1 MLPTTIKLLKNF
13 IFSPCVLALIKT
25 AESFTERETRRIS
38 QEFQN
43 VSRCFESPLLRDK
56 PADTGYDCPMAKVL
70 LIDDDRKHSELMQ
83 AYFKR
88 YGINLVCAYDSV
100 EGFKKLARE
109 EPDLLLLDVMLP
121 GKDGF
126 EICREVRKTSNIPII
141 MLTARGDVIDRVSG
155 LELGADDYIGKPFE
169 PRELV
174 ARVQS
179 TLRRSEVTGPT
190 AGELNFEG
198 LSIDTEAR
206 VVCVDDNSVNLTSM
220 EYELLLILARRHGRK
235 LSRDDILSELRG
247 IDAAI
252 LTRSVDIMIS
262 RLRQKLG
269 DSVKPPRF
277 IQTIWGRGYSFVAAP
292 RADA

>member
-1 MLPTTIKLLKNF
+1 M
-13 IFSPCVLALIKT
+13 S
-25 AESFTERETRRIS
+25 
-38 QEFQN
+38 
-43 VSRCFESPLLRDK
+43 
-56 PADTGYDCPMAKVL
+56 KVL
-70 LIDDDRKHSELMQ
+70 IIDDDKKHSELLQ

-88 YGINLVCAYDSV
+88 FGIALVCAGDAS
-100 EGFKKLARE
+100 EGFRKLSRE
-109 EPDLLLLDVMLP
+109 DPDLLLLDVMLP

-126 EICREVRKTSNIPII
+126 EICREVRKTSSIPII

-155 LELGADDYIGKPFE
+155 LELGADDYIAKPFE

-174 ARVQS
+174 ARVQAI
-179 TLRRSEVTGPT
+179 LRRID
-190 AGELNFEG
+190 AGATSGTKLAFEG
-198 LSIDTEAR
+198 LSIDTETR
-206 VVCVDDNSVNLTSM
+206 TVVVDDKPVDLTSM
-220 EYELLLILARRHGRK
+220 EYELLLTLAKRHGKK

-277 IQTIWGRGYSFVAAP
+277 IQTIWGRGYSFVGVP
-292 RADA
+292 VSDA

>member
-1 MLPTTIKLLKNF
+1 MN
-13 IFSPCVLALIKT
+13 
-25 AESFTERETRRIS
+25 
-38 QEFQN
+38 
-43 VSRCFESPLLRDK
+43 
-56 PADTGYDCPMAKVL
+56 KVL
-70 LIDDDRKHSELMQ
+70 IIDDDRKHSELLQ

-88 YGINLVCAYDSV
+88 YGINLICAFDAE
-100 EGFKKLARE
+100 EGFKKLNRE
-109 EPDLLLLDVMLP
+109 DPDLLLLDVMLP

-126 EICREVRKTSNIPII
+126 EICREVRKTSNLPII

-155 LELGADDYIGKPFE
+155 LELGADDYVPKPFE

-174 ARVQS
+174 ARVQA
-179 TLRRSEVTGPT
+179 TLRRAEATGP
-190 AGELNFEG
+190 APGKLNFEG
-198 LSIDTEAR
+198 LSIDTETR
-206 VVCVDDNSVNLTSM
+206 SVEVDGKAVTLTSM

-277 IQTIWGRGYSFVAAP
+277 IQTVWGRGYSFVGVP
-292 RADA
+292 ITDA

>member
-1 MLPTTIKLLKNF
+1 
-13 IFSPCVLALIKT
+13 
-25 AESFTERETRRIS
+25 
-38 QEFQN
+38 
-43 VSRCFESPLLRDK
+43 
-56 PADTGYDCPMAKVL
+56 MAKVL
-70 LIDDDRKHSELMQ
+70 LIDDDRKHSQLMQ

-88 YGINLVCAYDSV
+88 FGINLVCAYDSV

-109 EPDLLLLDVMLP
+109 EPDLVLLDVMLP

-126 EICREVRKTSNIPII
+126 EICREIRKTSNIPII
-141 MLTARGDVIDRVSG
+141 MLTARGDIIDRVSG

-174 ARVQS
+174 ARVQA
-179 TLRRSEVTGPT
+179 TLRRSELTGPT
-190 AGELNFEG
+190 IGQLNFEG

-206 VVCVDDNSVNLTSM
+206 TVRVDDSTVDLTSM
-220 EYELLLILARRHGRK
+220 EFELLLILARRHGRK

-252 LTRSVDIMIS
+252 LTRSVDIMVS

-277 IQTIWGRGYSFVAAP
+277 IQTVWGRGYSFVGVP
-292 RADA
+292 ITDVH

>member
-1 MLPTTIKLLKNF
+1 MYRR
-13 IFSPCVLALIKT
+13 AL
-25 AESFTERETRRIS
+25 SSDYQRNTR
-38 QEFQN
+38 
-43 VSRCFESPLLRDK
+43 
-56 PADTGYDCPMAKVL
+56 YDYAMTKVL
-70 LIDDDRKHSELMQ
+70 LIDDDRKHSDLMQ

-88 YGINLVCAYDSV
+88 FGINLVCAYDAD
-100 EGFKKLARE
+100 EGFKKLSRE
-109 EPDLLLLDVMLP
+109 GPDLLLLDVMLP

-174 ARVQS
+174 ARVQA

-190 AGELNFEG
+190 AGELTFDG
-198 LSIDTEAR
+198 LAIDTETR
-206 VVCVDDNSVNLTSM
+206 SVRVDDKPVELTSM
-220 EYELLLILARRHGRK
+220 EFELLLILARRHGRK

-269 DSVKPPRF
+269 DTIKPPRF
-277 IQTIWGRGYSFVAAP
+277 IQTIWGRGYSFVGVP

>member
-1 MLPTTIKLLKNF
+1 MT
-13 IFSPCVLALIKT
+13 
-25 AESFTERETRRIS
+25 
-38 QEFQN
+38 
-43 VSRCFESPLLRDK
+43 
-56 PADTGYDCPMAKVL
+56 KVL
-70 LIDDDRKHSELMQ
+70 LIDDDRKHSALMQ

-88 YGINLVCAYDSV
+88 YGINLLCAYDAE

-155 LELGADDYIGKPFE
+155 LELGADDYVGKPFE

-174 ARVQS
+174 ARVQA

-190 AGELNFEG
+190 VGELNFEG
-198 LSIDTEAR
+198 LTIDADTR
-206 VVCVDDNSVNLTSM
+206 SVSVDDKPVDLTSM
-220 EYELLLILARRHGRK
+220 EFELLLILAKRHGRK

-277 IQTIWGRGYSFVAAP
+277 IQTVWGRGYSFVGVP
-292 RADA
+292 CTDA

>member
-1 MLPTTIKLLKNF
+1 MT
-13 IFSPCVLALIKT
+13 
-25 AESFTERETRRIS
+25 
-38 QEFQN
+38 
-43 VSRCFESPLLRDK
+43 
-56 PADTGYDCPMAKVL
+56 KVL
-70 LIDDDRKHSELMQ
+70 LIDDDRKHSDLMQ

-88 YGINLVCAYDSV
+88 FGINLICAYDSV

-109 EPDLLLLDVMLP
+109 EPDLLLLDIMLP

-174 ARVQS
+174 ARVQAI
-179 TLRRSEVTGPT
+179 LRRSDV
-190 AGELNFEG
+190 AGTSEGKLNFEG
-198 LSIDTEAR
+198 LTIDTDTRSAS
-206 VVCVDDNSVNLTSM
+206 VDDKPVDLTSM
-220 EYELLLILARRHGRK
+220 EFELLLILARRHGRK
-235 LSRDDILSELRG
+235 LSRDEILSELRG

-252 LTRSVDIMIS
+252 LTRSVDIMVS

-269 DSVKPPRF
+269 DSVKPARF
-277 IQTIWGRGYSFVAAP
+277 IQTIWGRGYSFVGVP
-292 RADA
+292 LTDA

>member
-1 MLPTTIKLLKNF
+1 ML
-13 IFSPCVLALIKT
+13 
-25 AESFTERETRRIS
+25 
-38 QEFQN
+38 
-43 VSRCFESPLLRDK
+43 SR
-56 PADTGYDCPMAKVL
+56 YDGAMTKVL
-70 LIDDDRKHSELMQ
+70 LIDDDRKHSELLQ

-88 YGINLVCAYDSV
+88 FGINLICALEAED
-100 EGFKKLARE
+100 GFRKLNRE
-109 EPDLLLLDVMLP
+109 DPDLLLLDVMLP

-141 MLTARGDVIDRVSG
+141 MLTARGEVIDRVSG

-174 ARVQS
+174 ARVQAI
-179 TLRRSEVTGPT
+179 LRRAESTGP
-190 AGELNFEG
+190 AGSKLEFEG
-198 LSIDTEAR
+198 LSIDTETR
-206 VVCVDDNSVNLTSM
+206 SVEVDGGSVDLTSM
-220 EYELLLILARRHGRK
+220 EFELLLILARRHGKK

-262 RLRQKLG
+262 RLRGKLG

-277 IQTIWGRGYSFVAAP
+277 IQTIWGRGYSFVGVP
-292 RADA
+292 VTDA

>member
-1 MLPTTIKLLKNF
+1 M
-13 IFSPCVLALIKT
+13 S
-25 AESFTERETRRIS
+25 
-38 QEFQN
+38 
-43 VSRCFESPLLRDK
+43 
-56 PADTGYDCPMAKVL
+56 KVL
-70 LIDDDRKHSELMQ
+70 LIDDDKKHSDLLQ

-88 YGINLVCAYDSV
+88 FGINLVCAYDSK
-100 EGFKKLARE
+100 EGFRKLSRE
-109 EPDLLLLDVMLP
+109 DPDLLLLDVMLP

-126 EICREVRKTSNIPII
+126 EICREVRKTSSIPII

-174 ARVQS
+174 ARVQA
-179 TLRRSEVTGPT
+179 TLRRVDQGAGT
-190 AGELNFEG
+190 AATLEFEG
-198 LSIDTEAR
+198 LSIDTESR
-206 VVCVDDNSVNLTSM
+206 TVRVDDTLVDLTSM
-220 EYELLLILARRHGRK
+220 EFELLLTLARRHGKK

-269 DSVKPPRF
+269 DSIKPPRF
-277 IQTIWGRGYSFVAAP
+277 IQTIWGKGYSFVGAP
-292 RADA
+292 LTDA

>member
-1 MLPTTIKLLKNF
+1 M
-13 IFSPCVLALIKT
+13 S
-25 AESFTERETRRIS
+25 
-38 QEFQN
+38 
-43 VSRCFESPLLRDK
+43 
-56 PADTGYDCPMAKVL
+56 KVL

-88 YGINLVCAYDSV
+88 YGINLVCAHDAE

-126 EICREVRKTSNIPII
+126 EICREVRRSSNIPII

-174 ARVQS
+174 ARVQA
-179 TLRRSEVTGPT
+179 TLRRSELAGST

-198 LSIDTEAR
+198 LSIDIEAR
-206 VVCVDDNSVNLTSM
+206 SVRVDDRPVELTSM
-220 EYELLLILARRHGRK
+220 EYELLLILARRQGRK

-277 IQTIWGRGYSFVAAP
+277 IQTIWGRGYSFVGTP
-292 RADA
+292 LADD

>member
-1 MLPTTIKLLKNF
+1 
-13 IFSPCVLALIKT
+13 
-25 AESFTERETRRIS
+25 
-38 QEFQN
+38 
-43 VSRCFESPLLRDK
+43 
-56 PADTGYDCPMAKVL
+56 MAKVL
-70 LIDDDRKHSELMQ
+70 LIDDDRKHSALMQ

-88 YGINLVCAYDSV
+88 YGINVVCAYDSR
-100 EGFKKLARE
+100 EGFKLLSRE

-155 LELGADDYIGKPFE
+155 LELGADDYVGKPFE

-174 ARVQS
+174 ARVQA
-179 TLRRSEVTGPT
+179 TLRRSEI
-190 AGELNFEG
+190 AGATVGEMSFEG
-198 LSIDTEAR
+198 LSIDTESR
-206 VVCVDDNSVNLTSM
+206 TVRVDDVPVELTSM
-220 EYELLLILARRHGRK
+220 EYELLVILARRQGRK

-269 DSVKPPRF
+269 DSTKPPRF
-277 IQTIWGRGYSFVAAP
+277 IQTVWGRGYSFVGVP
-292 RADA
+292 LKDD

>member
-1 MLPTTIKLLKNF
+1 MT
-13 IFSPCVLALIKT
+13 
-25 AESFTERETRRIS
+25 
-38 QEFQN
+38 
-43 VSRCFESPLLRDK
+43 
-56 PADTGYDCPMAKVL
+56 KVL
-70 LIDDDRKHSELMQ
+70 LIDDDKKHSELLQ

-88 YGINLVCAYDSV
+88 FGINLSCAGDAA
-100 EGFKKLARE
+100 EGLKKLNRE
-109 EPDLLLLDVMLP
+109 EPDLLLLDIMLP

-174 ARVQS
+174 ARVQA
-179 TLRRSEVTGPT
+179 TLRRAESTG
-190 AGELNFEG
+190 ASVGSLDFEG
-198 LSIDTEAR
+198 LSIDTETRSVR
-206 VVCVDDNSVNLTSM
+206 VDGEPVDLTSM
-220 EYELLLILARRHGRK
+220 EYELLVILARRHGRK

-252 LTRSVDIMIS
+252 LTRSVDIMVS

-269 DSVKPPRF
+269 DSVKPARF
-277 IQTIWGRGYSFVAAP
+277 IQTVWGRGYSFVGVP
-292 RADA
+292 VADD